1 MSDTKT
7 VVAIQK
13 GFYGGQLREEG
24 AVFAVPAGE
33 TANWWKDAPN
43 AVQPTSGHDGTS
55 NDDSL
60 HVDGGNKP
68 YVDTGAGTDTGSTG
82 TGSEQGAG
90 GESPFAHFTKEQIA
104 AELTKRGIEF
114 NERDKKEVLLGIL
127 VNSGE

>member
-33 TANWWKDAPN
+33 SANWWKDAPN
-43 AVQPTSGHDGTS
+43 AKQPTSGHDGTS

-60 HVDGGNKP
+60 HVDGGNRP
-68 YVDTGAGTDTGSTG
+68 YVDTATATGPTDTGV
-82 TGSEQGAG
+82 
-90 GESPFAHFTKEQIA
+90 ESPFAHFTKEQIA